1 MMARGGSNSRN
12 GRCPTEIAQWVKTIL
27 PEQNVDTLIN
37 CGLSICKGKLFY
49 YKRRSKKDID
59 TKLIHSYDV

>member
-37 CGLSICKGKLFY
+37 CGLSICKGKLLF
-49 YKRRSKKDID
+49 
-59 TKLIHSYDV
+59 TN